1 VLATQNPIESEGV
14 YPLPEAQRDRFLL
27 KINVGYPT
35 ATEEAEIVRRMGV
48 RPPTAAQIL
57 TPEELLLLQDAADD
71 VFVDRAVIDYAVN
84 LATATRDPALFGM
97 GDLEE
102 LIAHG
107 ASPRASLGL
116 VAAGRAMAL
125 LRGRTYVLPQD
136 VFDVAPE
143 VLRHRLILSYEA
155 LARDLVPDQIVA
167 RVLSTVPAP
176 RISPSQDISGAE
188 RI

>member
-1 VLATQNPIESEGV
+1 MQN
-14 YPLPEAQRDRFLL
+14 
-27 KINVGYPT
+27 
-35 ATEEAEIVRRMGV
+35 
-48 RPPTAAQIL
+48 
-57 TPEELLLLQDAADD
+57 AADQ

-84 LATATRDPALFGM
+84 LATATRDPGIFGLT
-97 GDLEE
+97 DLAD

-116 VAAGRAMAL
+116 IAAGRVMAFM
-125 LRGRTYVLPQD
+125 RGRSYVLPQD

-143 VLRHRLILSYEA
+143 VMRHRVILSYEA

-176 RISPSQDISGAE
+176 RISPSQDRAGSD
-188 RI
+188 RR